1 MKQQPIVIVFDDLYP
16 GGLFT
21 LNRRL
26 WRAYKKRYKG
36 NIIVIAGIGF
46 DQHLYTDT
54 FSFAD
59 THYTYQVPRINQVC
73 IFFLVFFHTLKLL
86 GNTPKEAMIVVNNA
100 FSGLAA
106 ALFCLITHRK
116 CVYFYHGSL
125 HKEMESLGH
134 PTTTMVLKIRR
145 FAMSLFYWTIQ
156 RLTLL
161 ISEPVCFSP
170 YAQSLIKKHFG
181 VTANTEVLPVPFS
194 YMPATLQDK
203 SDARRSLGFAEKSR
217 IILFPSRIEPRK
229 GLHILIQAINLLHDK
244 NLLLVVT
251 GPLHGESVEY
261 LTSLTQYDSFHA
273 HKRIYLTGE
282 VNPNGMHLYYKAAD
296 VTIVPSIRLEMLGLV
311 TLESLS
317 YGTPVI
323 GFPSG
328 HTPNIL
334 ESINKKLVAKQID
347 PQSLARTIRSF
358 FKFSRTQKTAI
369 EKQTERYFDT
379 HHSQE
384 ESLKELQRILS

>member
-1 MKQQPIVIVFDDLYP
+1 MNLRRKKNRSVETNMLLNEFEQFLASVNLRGYREKYRPIKIVEMDL
-16 GGLFT
+16 
-21 LNRRL
+21 
-26 WRAYKKRYKG
+26 
-36 NIIVIAGIGF
+36 
-46 DQHLYTDT
+46 
-54 FSFAD
+54 
-59 THYTYQVPRINQVC
+59 
-73 IFFLVFFHTLKLL
+73 
-86 GNTPKEAMIVVNNA
+86 PKE
-100 FSGLAA
+100 
-106 ALFCLITHRK
+106 
-116 CVYFYHGSL
+116 
-125 HKEMESLGH
+125 
-134 PTTTMVLKIRR
+134 
-145 FAMSLFYWTIQ
+145 
-156 RLTLL
+156 
-161 ISEPVCFSP
+161 
-170 YAQSLIKKHFG
+170 
-181 VTANTEVLPVPFS
+181 
-194 YMPATLQDK
+194 
-203 SDARRSLGFAEKSR
+203 
-217 IILFPSRIEPRK
+217 
-229 GLHILIQAINLLHDK
+229 IQAINLLHDK

>member
-26 WRAYKKRYKG
+26 WSAYKKWYKG
-36 NIIVIAGIGF
+36 NIAVIAGIGF
-46 DQHLYTDT
+46 DQRLYSDT
-54 FSFAD
+54 FTFANEN
-59 THYTYQVPRINQVC
+59 HTYRLPKTNQVC
-73 IFFLVFFHTLKLL
+73 MFFFVFFHTIQLL
-86 GNTPKEAMIVVNNA
+86 IHTPADAIVVANNA

-106 ALFCLITHRK
+106 GLFCRLSNKKFI
-116 CVYFYHGSL
+116 YFYHGSL
-125 HKEMESLGH
+125 FKEMESLGH
-134 PTTTMVLKIRR
+134 PTNTIFSKIRR
-145 FAMSLFYWTIQ
+145 FCMSLFYWTIQ
-156 RLTLL
+156 SLT
-161 ISEPVCFSP
+161 IIFSEPICFSQ
-170 YAQSLIKKHFG
+170 YARLLIKKHFRINKH
-181 VTANTEVLPVPFS
+181 VQILPIPFS
-194 YMPATLQDK
+194 HTPTSTQQKKNAKKL
-203 SDARRSLGFAEKSR
+203 LGFDEKSK

-244 NLLLVVT
+244 NFLLVVT

-282 VNPNGMHLYYKAAD
+282 VNPNDMHLYYKAAD
-296 VTIVPSIRLEMLGLV
+296 VTIVPSIGLETLGLV

-317 YGTPVI
+317 FGTPVI

-334 ESINKKLVAKQID
+334 ESINNKLVAKQIN

-358 FKFSRTQKTAI
+358 FNFSRTKKTVI

-384 ESLKELQRILS
+384 ASLKKLQRVLF